1 MSELG
6 EKLIGEWKGNN
17 GRRTYIILGAD
28 NVITAVNEDG
38 ARDQLKI
45 EGKSI
50 IPTQRNVQPAL
61 SDDGK
66 LLNWGNGT
74 VWTR

>member
-1 MSELG
+1 LSEWG

-17 GRRTYIILGAD
+17 GRRAYIYYGPD
-28 NVITAVNEDG
+28 NVVIAVNEDG
-38 ARDQLKI
+38 QCDQLKI
-45 EGKSI
+45 DGKLN
-50 IPTQRNVQPAL
+50 IPMHWNVQPNL